1 MFIQIFIPVSKYKLL
16 REKKYNVPDIW
27 NMLLLLMMM
36 LFLFTRPICPCRA
49 QSVRI
54 RHVVRL
60 QVHFKEPFE
69 AEAPY
74 SAHKILLLDSTNTL
88 TLPGVKY
95 DTPKSEVQY
104 FSFEANR
111 TGQTT
116 FLSDVDGV
124 FKI

>member
-1 MFIQIFIPVSKYKLL
+1 
-16 REKKYNVPDIW
+16 
-27 NMLLLLMMM
+27 MLLLLMLMMM

-60 QVHFKEPFE
+60 QIHFKEPFE
-69 AEAPY
+69 AEAVRY

-88 TLPGVKY
+88 TLPDVKY
-95 DTPKSEVQY
+95 DNMPKSVVQY

-111 TGQTT
+111 TSQTT
-116 FLSDVDGV
+116 FHNDVDGV

>member
-1 MFIQIFIPVSKYKLL
+1 
-16 REKKYNVPDIW
+16 
-27 NMLLLLMMM
+27 MM

-60 QVHFKEPFE
+60 QVHFKEHFE
-69 AEAPY
+69 VEAVRY

-88 TLPGVKY
+88 TLPDVKY

-116 FLSDVDGV
+116 FPSDVDGV